1 MTPWPMPANLAA
13 SLDDD
18 PAPGRRAW
26 VARLPSVVAQ
36 LSRRWSLRLGV
47 PYQPGGRT
55 AWVAPATDS
64 RHRRL
69 VLKVGRPHPESA
81 HEAAGLRA
89 WGGEGAVVLHDAW
102 EDEATSALLLECCA
116 PGTPLS
122 RTAEPEQDIVI
133 ARLLHRLWRPP
144 TTGHPFRPLRD
155 MCAAWADEFDDEYD
169 NGPDRLDPGLTRA
182 GIELFRTLPTEPVAP
197 VLLCTDLH
205 AGNVLAAQREPWLMI
220 DPKPYVGDRTY
231 DVLQHMLNCTER
243 LATDPRGFARR
254 IADLAQLDAER
265 LELWLFA
272 RCVQE
277 SRNDDDLHPVARRL
291 APG

>member
-18 PAPGRRAW
+18 PAPGCRAW
-26 VARLPSVVAQ
+26 VAGLPSLVAR
-36 LSRRWSLRLGV
+36 LSRRWSLRLDA
-47 PYQPGGRT
+47 PFQPGGRT

-69 VLKVGRPHPESA
+69 VLKIGWRHPESA

-102 EDEATSALLLECCA
+102 EDEATSALLLERCA

-243 LATDPRGFARR
+243 LATDPRGLARR